1 MPVNPAC
8 VLLAWEVRGVRG
20 SGADLVQG
28 PYAYRHLFENA
39 IGYLRKQSQEY
50 V

>member
-8 VLLAWEVRGVRG
+8 VLLAREVRG